1 MTKTTDVKK
10 EVIDD
15 VTGEVVCAQETYG
28 MKWTPGLGA
37 AMVAVQKA
45 MKPATPSAIGHVGK
59 EGSRAYPYATLA
71 DVTEVLQ
78 ALMTANNLF
87 WAHLPQATDG
97 TCVRMMTFVV
107 HAPSGG
113 YLMSEIVMT
122 PATAT
127 PQNIGSTMTYARR
140 YGLSAMM
147 GVVVEDDDASEAS
160 KTPLARVARPGGD
173 AAKTGA
179 GRPAAAA
186 AAKPVKTPAT
196 HDQLITIRDLLQQA
210 CGDDQIAKKNLYHQL
225 ADFSTQDGKHVV
237 APDDTKKLSA
247 GWATNI
253 INSIRDYIDEMGG
266 KPENESQDVAS
277 DDFANDDSIPF

>member
-45 MKPATPSAIGHVGK
+45 MKPATPSATGYVGK
-59 EGSRAYPYATLA
+59 DGSRAYQYATLA

-78 ALMTANNLF
+78 GLMTANNLF
-87 WAHLPQATDG
+87 WTHLPQATDG
-97 TCVRMMTFVV
+97 TCVRMLTYVV

-113 YLMSEIVMT
+113 WLMSEIVMT
-122 PATAT
+122 PSTPT
-127 PQNIGSTMTYARR
+127 PQNLGSTMTYARR

-147 GVVVEDDDASEAS
+147 GVVVEDDDASAAS
-160 KTPLARVARPGGD
+160 ETPPARAASPGSN

-186 AAKPVKTPAT
+186 GKPGKSLAT
-196 HDQLITIRDLLQQA
+196 HEQLLEIKNLLQAIHGDDADAKRDL
-210 CGDDQIAKKNLYHQL
+210 YHEL
-225 ADFSTQDGKHVV
+225 ADFEAKDGKKVA
-237 APDDTKKLSA
+237 APDDTRRLST
-247 GWATNI
+247 GWAANI
-253 INSIRDYIDEMGG
+253 IKSLKAYQEASG
-266 KPENESQDVAS
+266 PAEEHVSQDAEGHLE
-277 DDFANDDSIPF
+277 DDSIPF